1 MKTKYSYTP
10 LSIIAVVANAI
21 LFIGCFMI
29 YSPIN
34 RLYRVASSNDY
45 SSMMGSVM
53 GSVNSI
59 ATGSKL
65 LAFGSLATIVMAVFL
80 IVYYIYEERK
90 TIIAIEFGINIVEAL
105 LIFSVANSA
114 ISMVSSLFYSLDIIT
129 GSVVGIFKLLLFLSL
144 LGFIAHLI
152 ILLQLLGHV
161 YVPALA
167 AYMPTRTNNLMENAN
182 AKANDS
188 QIEPKA
194 TNPIHTSEKQEE
206 AEVNEEDV
214 SGEVLKETKA
224 KQDKIVEIVEETL
237 AVISASEETKETSD
251 GEGVE

>member
-1 MKTKYSYTP
+1 M
-10 LSIIAVVANAI
+10 
-21 LFIGCFMI
+21 F
-29 YSPIN
+29 
-34 RLYRVASSNDY
+34 
-45 SSMMGSVM
+45 
-53 GSVNSI
+53 
-59 ATGSKL
+59 
-65 LAFGSLATIVMAVFL
+65 
-80 IVYYIYEERK
+80 
-90 TIIAIEFGINIVEAL
+90 
-105 LIFSVANSA
+105 
-114 ISMVSSLFYSLDIIT
+114 VST
-129 GSVVGIFKLLLFLSL
+129 T
-144 LGFIAHLI
+144 
-152 ILLQLLGHV
+152 
-161 YVPALA
+161 VPALA

-214 SGEVLKETKA
+214 SGEVLKETKT

>member
-10 LSIIAVVANAI
+10 LSIIAVVTNAI
-21 LFIGCFMI
+21 LFMGCFMI

-53 GSVNSI
+53 GSVNSV

-90 TIIAIEFGINIVEAL
+90 TIIAIEFGINIVETL

-114 ISMVSSLFYSLDIIT
+114 ISMVSNLFYSLDIIT

-182 AKANDS
+182 AK
-188 QIEPKA
+188 
-194 TNPIHTSEKQEE
+194 TNEKQEE
-206 AEVNEEDV
+206 AEVKEEDV
-214 SGEVLKETKA
+214 SGEVLKETKT